1 MPTTDWTVRL
11 AQLHR
16 DPPTTEEL
24 VELLTTTEST
34 LTESLFAAA
43 DEKREQHHGPG
54 VYLRALVE
62 FSNHC
67 TRTCEYCGLRAAN
80 QDVQRYRLTPEEIL
94 AAARLSEQLGYRTVV
109 LQSGED
115 PWFTRDIVSDLTR
128 RIKSEG
134 DVALT
139 LCLGERPEGDYA
151 VWRAAG
157 ADRYL
162 LRIETSNRELYE
174 TLHPGMSYDHRV
186 ECLQV
191 LRELG
196 YQVGSGI
203 LVGLPGQTPRLLAED
218 LLFLQRLQP
227 DMVGLGPFIPHP
239 DTPLGGCAP
248 GTVDMV
254 LRVLALARLLL
265 PDCYLVATTALGSID
280 PQGREKGLQ
289 AGANVLMPNA
299 TPQRVRADYA
309 IYPNKIC
316 LDEEPQHCRVCIER
330 RLESVGRSVATGYGH
345 ARRQG
350 ED

>member
-1 MPTTDWTVRL
+1 MLTTDWAVRL
-11 AQLHR
+11 SQLDR
-16 DPPTTEEL
+16 RPPTIAEL
-24 VELLTTTEST
+24 VKLLTTSEEA
-34 LTESLFAAA
+34 LTAALFAAA
-43 DEKREQHHGPG
+43 EEKREQQQGAG
-54 VYLRALVE
+54 VYLRALLE

-67 TRTCEYCGLRAAN
+67 TRTCHYCGLRAAN
-80 QDVQRYRLTPEEIL
+80 QDVPRYRLTPEEIL
-94 AAARLSEQLGYRTVV
+94 AAARLSQQLGYRTVV

-115 PWFTRDIVSDLTR
+115 PWFTREIVSDLIR
-128 RIKSEG
+128 RIKGEC

-151 VWRAAG
+151 AWRAAG

-174 TLHPGMSYDHRV
+174 TLHPGMSFDHRV
-186 ECLQV
+186 QCLQV
-191 LRELG
+191 LRDLG

-203 LVGLPGQTPRLLAED
+203 LVGLPGQTPQLLAED

-239 DTPLGGCAP
+239 DTPLGDTAQGSLE
-248 GTVDMV
+248 TV
-254 LRVLALARLLL
+254 LRVLALARLVL

-330 RLESVGRSVATGYGH
+330 RLESVGRCVATGYGH

-350 ED
+350 ES